1 MTDKQYPGIT
11 VSLPLFFNSDESID
25 FKTLTRYIDDL
36 SSQRYISSVYS
47 MAYNTRYKML
57 SDTELLDLN
66 IKILKQTKQNNMS
79 CYVGH
84 PYIFN
89 RETLVTYLKEISR
102 YTPNGIS
109 MLYPERY
116 FDIDKPI
123 LDFLKIPEEFGLKI
137 VLHEM
142 KLVSGFTGKLIN
154 WPEHLLREVI
164 QLDCLIGVK
173 EDSKDDYITKIVL
186 EECQKNNV
194 ACILAGGG
202 KDRALKFINKGLET
216 WLNGSTMFYPKA
228 IDTIYTAV
236 MNNQTDVIEYYLEKI
251 EKPFFNMVV
260 DKYGWHISHKAA
272 LEFFGYGKRCER
284 FPHAYLPN
292 SEFVQ
297 LNDIF
302 NDIKIA
308 LNHLTNE

>member
-1 MTDKQYPGIT
+1 MTGKQHSGLT
-11 VSLPLFFNSDESID
+11 VSLPLFFNKDESID
-25 FKTLTRYIDDL
+25 YKTLTRYIDDL
-36 SSQRYISSVYS
+36 NSQNCISAVYS
-47 MAYNTRYKML
+47 MAYNTCYRML
-57 SDTELLDLN
+57 SEKELLNLN
-66 IKILKQTKQNNMS
+66 INILKQTRQNNLN

-89 RETLVTYLKEISR
+89 KETLITYLKEISK
-102 YTPNGIS
+102 YKPNGIS

-123 LDFLKIPEEFGLKI
+123 LDFLQMPDEFGMKV

-142 KLVSGFTGKLIN
+142 KLISGFTGKLIN

-173 EDSKDDYITKIVL
+173 EDSKDDNITSIVL

-194 ACILAGGG
+194 TCILAGGG
-202 KDRALKFINKGLET
+202 KERALKFVNKGLKT

-228 IDTIYTAV
+228 IDAIYTAI
-236 MNNQTDVIEYYLEKI
+236 MNNQTDYIEYYLNKI
-251 EKPFFNMVV
+251 EKPFFHKVV

-272 LEFFGYGKRCER
+272 LEFFGYGERYER

-292 SEFVQ
+292 SEFIKLSDV
-297 LNDIF
+297 F

-308 LNHLTNE
+308 LDQMLL